1 MAIKFEKL
9 EKLDLVIACAAV
21 KTVCKQTEYM
31 INNGILTG
39 EALKDAKRAL
49 KETKATYKKL
59 NKILD
64 KMDQLVAENY
74 DEVIRDEY

>member
-1 MAIKFEKL
+1 MIKFEKL

-31 INNGILTG
+31 LDNGMLEG

-59 NKILD
+59 SKILD

-74 DEVIRDEY
+74 DEVLKNGI

>member
-1 MAIKFEKL
+1 MKIEKL

-31 INNGILTG
+31 INNGMVKGDT
-39 EALKDAKRAL
+39 LKDVKRAL
-49 KETKATYKKL
+49 KETKETYKKL

-74 DEVIRDEY
+74 DEVLRNGI